1 MKRKIFTLGLLSL
14 AFSANAQSL
23 LGVQDQASL
32 HIKEDALIYSGGELK
47 TVENGV
53 IDNFGNVMIVGGGF
67 KTVTASNTDKTNGGN
82 FILRLWTK
90 PGITNGSI
98 VNGGNVIKYGQLYID
113 NQTTQAQVTGI
124 VDKEYKD
131 NSHGAYQQ
139 MAIPFYKKKFSEL
152 STELNANLS
161 GNRNNRTGVLVWN
174 NSKVRF
180 DHFDPV
186 NNNTTDIKLAGHAVA
201 NSGATSYY
209 AIGSRYFNSFT
220 GGTLN
225 TLSTNV
231 FTIKGVPF
239 AGDITAVLSG
249 AGDSVD
255 FGVGGKNTNY
265 YREQYKSYLGDHWEH
280 SSSPWTGNYGKNIYQ
295 FGNPYLTNIN
305 LKYIGTI
312 IDNLMG
318 VRVEPSTSVKAT
330 GAEAGGVYVSYNNAG
345 VAIGD
350 VKHVIVRPMGT
361 FEIKLSGPSVR
372 VLDFGQLRKFAYE
385 ANTSNTSTYNSG
397 VTVQSKSSNK
407 EFSLS
412 ELSELSTN
420 STAKIAN
427 ARLSSSTVKQLGVIA
442 LDADGKELGRTYY
455 VVYADGV
462 SGQPTKFSSQVT
474 ANSKTIIGTFEES
487 KKGGVD
493 EDLINS
499 YWLYI
504 NEANENDFKGKE
516 VPMRIYSSDVKSL
529 AFEILENAEDIA
541 DGQERLSSGESF
553 YIFDGKKHVL
563 IGNNKKIS
571 ISSTDAEFGLY
582 YGKPVELTSSKNTI
596 ATIQKPSATILAY
609 DESIAAHKILFDP
622 EWKKATVQVFDLSGR
637 LIFSQANVDATKGEF
652 VVNLPN
658 AVRGT
663 YVVTAVSETGKK
675 FSQKVIK

>member
-67 KTVTASNTDKTNGGN
+67 KTVTASNTNKTNGGN
-82 FILRLWTK
+82 FILRLWSNAT
-90 PGITNGSI
+90 TNGSI
-98 VNGGNVIKYGQLYID
+98 VNGGTVIKYGQLYID
-113 NQTTQAQVTGI
+113 NQTSQAQVTGI

-139 MAIPFYKKKFSEL
+139 MAIPFYKKTFASL
-152 STELNANLS
+152 SSELNANLS
-161 GNRNNRTGVLVWN
+161 GKRWNRTGILVWN
-174 NSKVRF
+174 NHKVRF
-180 DHFDPV
+180 DNFNPSD
-186 NNNTTDIKLAGHAVA
+186 NTTDIKLAGHAVA
-201 NSGATSYY
+201 NNGATSYY
-209 AIGSRYFNSFT
+209 AIGSRFFNAFT
-220 GGTLN
+220 GGTPN

-231 FTIKGVPF
+231 YTIKGVPF
-239 AGDITAVLSG
+239 AGSITVALTG
-249 AGDSVD
+249 AGDGID

-265 YREQYKSYLGDHWEH
+265 YKEQYNSYLGDHWEH
-280 SSSPWTGNYGKNIYQ
+280 ASSPWSGNYGKNIYQ

-305 LKYIGTI
+305 LKYLGAI

-318 VRVEPSTSVKAT
+318 VRVEPSISVKAT
-330 GAEAGGVYVSYNNAG
+330 GAETGGVYVSYNSNG

-350 VKHVIVRPMGT
+350 VKQVIVRPMGT
-361 FEIKLSGPSVR
+361 FEIKLTAGTATP
-372 VLDFGQLRKFAYE
+372 LDFGKLRKFAYS
-385 ANTSNTSTYNSG
+385 ASSSATPTYNGG

-412 ELSELSTN
+412 KLSELSTN

-427 ARLSSSTVKQLGVIA
+427 ARLSNSSVKQLGVIA
-442 LDADGKELGRTYY
+442 LDAEGKELGRTYY
-455 VVYADGV
+455 VVYAEGV

-571 ISSTDAEFGLY
+571 VSSDADFGLY
-582 YGKPVELTSSKNTI
+582 YGKPAELVSQKNTI

-637 LIFSQANVDATKGEF
+637 LIFSQANIDATKGEF

>member
-32 HIKEDALIYSGGELK
+32 HIKEDALIYSGGEVK
-47 TVENGV
+47 TVADGV

-67 KTVTASNTDKTNGGN
+67 KTVTASNTNKTNGGN
-82 FILRLWTK
+82 FILRLWSNAT
-90 PGITNGSI
+90 TNGSI
-98 VNGGNVIKYGQLYID
+98 VNGGTVIKYGQLYID
-113 NQTTQAQVTGI
+113 NQTSQAQVTGI

-139 MAIPFYKKKFSEL
+139 MGIPFYKKNFSEL
-152 STELNANLS
+152 STELGANLS
-161 GNRNNRTGVLVWN
+161 GNRWNRTGVLVWN

-180 DHFDPV
+180 DHFNPT
-186 NNNTTDIKLAGHAVA
+186 NNTTDIKLAGHAVA
-201 NSGATSYY
+201 NNGATSYY
-209 AIGSRYFNSFT
+209 AIGSRYFNAFS

-239 AGDITAVLSG
+239 AGNITATLSG
-249 AGDSVD
+249 AGDGID

-330 GAEAGGVYVSYNNAG
+330 GAETGGVYVSYNSAG

-350 VKHVIVRPMGT
+350 VKQVIVRPMGT

-385 ANTSNTSTYNSG
+385 ANSSNTSTYNGG
-397 VTVQSKSSNK
+397 VTVQSESSNK
-407 EFSLS
+407 DFV
-412 ELSELSTN
+412 LSELSTN

-462 SGQPTKFSSQVT
+462 SGQPIKFSSQVT

-553 YIFDGKKHVL
+553 YIFDGEKHVL
-563 IGNNKKIS
+563 VGNNKRIS
-571 ISSTDAEFGLY
+571 VSSDANFGLY
-582 YGKPVELTSSKNTI
+582 YGKPAELVSQKNTI

-652 VVNLPN
+652 VVNLPS

>member
-67 KTVTASNTDKTNGGN
+67 KTVTASNTNKTNGGN
-82 FILRLWTK
+82 FILRLWSNAT
-90 PGITNGSI
+90 TNGSI
-98 VNGGNVIKYGQLYID
+98 VNGGTVIKYGQLYID
-113 NQTTQAQVTGI
+113 NQTSQAQVTGI

-161 GNRNNRTGVLVWN
+161 GNRRNRTGVLVWN

-180 DHFDPV
+180 DHFEPT
-186 NNNTTDIKLAGHAVA
+186 NNTTDIKLAGHAVA
-201 NSGATSYY
+201 NNGATSYY
-209 AIGSRYFNSFT
+209 AIGSRYFNAFS
-220 GGTLN
+220 GGTPN

-239 AGDITAVLSG
+239 AGNITAVLSG
-249 AGDSVD
+249 AGDGVD

-330 GAEAGGVYVSYNNAG
+330 GAETGGVYVSYNSAG

-350 VKHVIVRPMGT
+350 VKQVIVRPMGT

-385 ANTSNTSTYNSG
+385 ANTSNTPTYNGG

-420 STAKIAN
+420 STAKLAN
-427 ARLSSSTVKQLGVIA
+427 AKLSGSTVKQLGVIA

-455 VVYADGV
+455 VVYADGI

-516 VPMRIYSSDVKSL
+516 VPMRIYSPNVKSL

-582 YGKPVELTSSKNTI
+582 YGKPAELVSQKNTI

>member
-98 VNGGNVIKYGQLYID
+98 VNGGTVIKYGQLYID

-249 AGDSVD
+249 AGDGVD

-330 GAEAGGVYVSYNNAG
+330 GAETGGVYVSYNNAG

-412 ELSELSTN
+412 DLSELSTN

-563 IGNNKKIS
+563 IGNNKKIA
-571 ISSTDAEFGLY
+571 ISSTDADFGLY
-582 YGKPVELTSSKNTI
+582 YGKPAELASSRETI

-652 VVNLPN
+652 VVNLPS

-663 YVVTAVSETGKK
+663 YIVTAVSETGKK

>member
-32 HIKEDALIYSGGELK
+32 HIKEDALIYSGGEVK
-47 TVENGV
+47 TVADGV

-67 KTVTASNTDKTNGGN
+67 KTVTASNTNKTNGGN
-82 FILRLWTK
+82 FILRLWSNAT
-90 PGITNGSI
+90 TNGSI
-98 VNGGNVIKYGQLYID
+98 VNGGTVIKYGQLYID
-113 NQTTQAQVTGI
+113 NQTSQAQVTGI

-161 GNRNNRTGVLVWN
+161 GNRRNRTGVLVWN

-180 DHFDPV
+180 DHFEPT
-186 NNNTTDIKLAGHAVA
+186 NNTTDIKLAGHAVA
-201 NSGATSYY
+201 NNGATSYY
-209 AIGSRYFNSFT
+209 AIGSRYFNAFS

-239 AGDITAVLSG
+239 AGNITAVLSG
-249 AGDSVD
+249 AGDGID
-255 FGVGGKNTNY
+255 FGVGGENTNY

-330 GAEAGGVYVSYNNAG
+330 GAETGGVYVSYNSAG

-350 VKHVIVRPMGT
+350 VKQVIVRPMGT
-361 FEIKLSGPSVR
+361 FEIKLSGPSVK

-385 ANTSNTSTYNSG
+385 ANSSNTSTYNGG
-397 VTVQSKSSNK
+397 VTVQSESSNK
-407 EFSLS
+407 DFV
-412 ELSELSTN
+412 LSELSTN

-563 IGNNKKIS
+563 VGNNKKIS
-571 ISSTDAEFGLY
+571 VSSDANFGLY
-582 YGKPVELTSSKNTI
+582 YGKPAELVSQKNTI

-652 VVNLPN
+652 VVNLPS

>member
-32 HIKEDALIYSGGELK
+32 HIKEDALIYSGGEVK
-47 TVENGV
+47 TVADGV

-67 KTVTASNTDKTNGGN
+67 KTVTSATNNTPKTTGGN
-82 FILRLWTK
+82 FILRLWSNAT
-90 PGITNGSI
+90 TNGSI
-98 VNGGNVIKYGQLYID
+98 INGGTVIKYGQLYID
-113 NQTTQAQVTGI
+113 DQTSQSQVTGI

-139 MAIPFYKKKFSEL
+139 MAIPFYKKTFASL
-152 STELNANLS
+152 SSELNANLS
-161 GNRNNRTGVLVWN
+161 GNRSNRTGVLVWN

-209 AIGSRYFNSFT
+209 AIGSRYFNAFS

-239 AGDITAVLSG
+239 AGNITATLSG
-249 AGDSVD
+249 AGDGID

-330 GAEAGGVYVSYNNAG
+330 GAETGGVYVSYNSAG

-350 VKHVIVRPMGT
+350 VKQVIVRPMGT

-385 ANTSNTSTYNSG
+385 ANTSNTSTYNGG
-397 VTVQSKSSNK
+397 VTVQSESSNK
-407 EFSLS
+407 DFV
-412 ELSELSTN
+412 LSELSTN
-420 STAKIAN
+420 STVKIGNAK
-427 ARLSSSTVKQLGVIA
+427 LSNSSVKQLGVIA

-516 VPMRIYSSDVKSL
+516 VPMRIYSHDVKSL

-541 DGQERLSSGESF
+541 NGQERLSSGESF

-582 YGKPVELTSSKNTI
+582 YGKPAELVSQKNTI

-652 VVNLPN
+652 VVNLPS

>member
-23 LGVQDQASL
+23 LGVQHQASL

-67 KTVTASNTDKTNGGN
+67 KTVTASNTNKTNGGN

-90 PGITNGSI
+90 PGIVNGDI
-98 VNGGNVIKYGQLYID
+98 VNGGDVIKYGQLYID
-113 NQTTQAQVTGI
+113 NQTPQTQVTGI

-139 MAIPFYKKKFSEL
+139 MGIPFYKKKFSEL
-152 STELNANLS
+152 STELGANLS
-161 GNRNNRTGVLVWN
+161 GNRWNRTGILVWN

-180 DHFDPV
+180 DHFNPSE
-186 NNNTTDIKLAGHAVA
+186 NTTDIKLAGHAVA
-201 NSGATSYY
+201 NNGATSYY
-209 AIGSRYFNSFT
+209 AIGSRYFNAFT
-220 GGTLN
+220 GGTPN
-225 TLSTNV
+225 TLATKV
-231 FTIKGVPF
+231 FTVKGVPF
-239 AGDITAVLSG
+239 AGVITATLNG
-249 AGDSVD
+249 AGDGIV
-255 FGVGGKNTNY
+255 FGAEGKNTNY
-265 YREQYKSYLGDHWEH
+265 YREQYNSYLGDNWEF

-295 FGNPYLTNIN
+295 FGNPYLTNLN
-305 LKYIGTI
+305 LKYLGKIVS
-312 IDNLMG
+312 NLRG
-318 VRVEPSTSVKAT
+318 VRIEPGTAVKAT
-330 GAEAGGVYVSYNNAG
+330 GDTSGVYLSYTNG
-345 VAIGD
+345 VFVGD
-350 VKHVIVRPMGT
+350 VKKTMVRPMGT
-361 FEIKLSGPSVR
+361 FVVKLTSGTTTP
-372 VLDFGQLRKFAYE
+372 LDFSQLRKFAYS
-385 ANTSNTSTYNSG
+385 ASSSATPTYNGG
-397 VTVQSKSSNK
+397 VTVQSKSLN
-407 EFSLS
+407 EELL
-412 ELSELSTN
+412 LSELSTN
-420 STAKIAN
+420 STTKIVDAK
-427 ARLSSSTVKQLGVIA
+427 LSNSTIKQLGVIA
-442 LDADGKELGRTYY
+442 LDAEGKELGRTYY
-455 VVYADGV
+455 VVYADGI
-462 SGQPTKFSSQVT
+462 SGQPTKLTTQVT
-474 ANSKTIIGTFEES
+474 ANSKTVIGTFEES

-553 YIFDGKKHVL
+553 YIFDGKNHVL
-563 IGNNKKIS
+563 VGNNKKIS
-571 ISSTDAEFGLY
+571 VSSDANFGLY
-582 YGKPVELTSSKNTI
+582 YGRPAELVSQSQKNTI
-596 ATIQKPSATILAY
+596 TAIQKPSATILAY

-652 VVNLPN
+652 VVNLPS

>member
-32 HIKEDALIYSGGELK
+32 HIKEDALIYSGGEVK
-47 TVENGV
+47 TVADGV

-67 KTVTASNTDKTNGGN
+67 KTVTASNTNKTNGGN
-82 FILRLWTK
+82 FILRLWSNAT
-90 PGITNGSI
+90 TNGSI
-98 VNGGNVIKYGQLYID
+98 VNGGTVIKYGQLYID
-113 NQTTQAQVTGI
+113 NQTSQAQVTGI

-139 MAIPFYKKKFSEL
+139 MAIPFYKKTFASL
-152 STELNANLS
+152 SSELNANLS
-161 GNRNNRTGVLVWN
+161 GNRSNRTGVLVWN

-209 AIGSRYFNSFT
+209 AIGSRYFNAFS

-239 AGDITAVLSG
+239 AGNITATLSG
-249 AGDSVD
+249 AGDGID

-330 GAEAGGVYVSYNNAG
+330 GAETGGVYVSYNNAG

-427 ARLSSSTVKQLGVIA
+427 VRLSSSTVKQLGVIA

-553 YIFDGKKHVL
+553 YIFDGKKHVV
-563 IGNNKKIS
+563 IVNNKKIS